1 LVIADTFENLLSES
15 DMSLSELAE
24 AIRIPKSQLSAFLSS
39 GGKKTID
46 FIYFIR
52 AVRLIRPNHEE
63 EFMKQVCP
71 CLLRPQ
77 NLRVAME
84 YAATFNYYDLQRVLY
99 DINVGMGREN
109 KDFAEAYKIYLDFQ
123 EKTKS
128 NEELF
133 EELESYSPKYLE
145 TRLFKLIIQCSLYYR
160 ERNYKEMHRCST
172 LLYKEIGQ
180 VKNEYLRESYMS
192 RICDII
198 ARTYLFYK
206 NDVKKAR
213 FFAGALRDNE
223 FSAKRKIHSLYIY
236 GMSYFYD
243 DYEKSLTYLKQYRD
257 ELKAIGNSAAAL
269 TIDNKE
275 ISFLKNQW
283 DQHEGF
289 HSNDPAEMA
298 HYYAK
303 IGESEKAVEI
313 LDTLGSLTPF
323 QHYYKGLA
331 TNNPE
336 SLSISFVEFMR
347 KGERFFAALPKNEL
361 NKYEN
366 YGFFAELLYN
376 KTGNIF

>member
-24 AIRIPKSQLSAFLSS
+24 AISIPKSQLSAFFSS

-52 AVRLIRPNHEE
+52 AIRLIKPNQEE
-63 EFMKQVCP
+63 QFMKSVCP

-84 YAATFNYYDLQRVLY
+84 YAATFNYFDLQRVLY

-109 KDFAEAYKIYLDFQ
+109 KDFAEVYKIYLDFQ
-123 EKTKS
+123 EKTKT

-133 EELESYSPKYLE
+133 GDLESYSPKFLE
-145 TRLFKLIIQCSLYYR
+145 TRLFKLIIKCSLYYR

-172 LLYKEIGQ
+172 LLYKEVGQ
-180 VKNEYLRESYMS
+180 IKNEYLRESYMS

-213 FFAGALRDNE
+213 FFAGALRNNE

-236 GMSYFYD
+236 GMSYFYE
-243 DYEKSLTYLKQYRD
+243 DYKTSLSYLEQYRD
-257 ELKAIGNSAAAL
+257 ELKSIGNSDAASA
-269 TIDNKE
+269 IQNKE
-275 ISFLKNQW
+275 ICFLKNHW
-283 DQHEGF
+283 DEF
-289 HSNDPAEMA
+289 DEFKSEDPAELA

-303 IGESEKAVEI
+303 TGDPDKAIKI
-313 LDTLGSLTPF
+313 LDDMEQLTPF
-323 QHYYKGLA
+323 QYYYKGLA

-336 SLSISFVEFMR
+336 SLSISFVEFMKR
-347 KGERFFAALPKNEL
+347 GERFFATLPKNEL
-361 NKYEN
+361 DKYEN